1 MSRAIGFIR
10 RHPRLFAGLAVVL
23 LAAGVAFTLG
33 AGGPVRTP
41 PPRTVAAASVV
52 RGSSGSL
59 APTLAT
65 LSVVPVGTKT
75 SGHAQAAGSRGRAG
89 AGAVAR
95 LGVRVKGPGVAAPAP
110 TSHGLAAVLR
120 QTTGLAPAQVSTRQL
135 CPAADSGHARCA
147 AEALV
152 LRSNGALVHPRVAR
166 ASSGGPLYGD
176 APAYLQQAYDL
187 SSLSQTNGSGDTVA
201 IVDAFHDSTAEADL
215 AAYRSFYNLPACT
228 SATGCFRQ
236 INEHGGSTP
245 PPISDAGW
253 SQETSLDLDAVSAI
267 CPDCHILLVEANST
281 YSNDMQAAMQTAAA
295 HGANQ
300 ISASWTI
307 TSADAPAGQY
317 TFPGIATVAA
327 TGDVGYVGPNEDNF
341 PAALAGVTAA
351 GGTTLTPASQTSNLR
366 GFGEGAW
373 SGSGSGCA
381 TEIAKPAYQ
390 SDTGCTGRSYADLS
404 ADANPE
410 TGLAVYDNG
419 SWLEIGGTSLAT
431 PLIAAYYAITGVT
444 NSSSQWA
451 YGNSGALN
459 DVVSGSN
466 GSNCVPSYICTAG
479 VGYDGPSGVGSISG
493 AAVAGAPG
501 IGSTYTASVAAHSAT
516 IAGGI
521 YRNGLDSTWSIQY
534 GTSSQYGLA
543 TSPIDLGAGSPPLA
557 VTGYLSQ
564 LTPSTTYHY
573 RLVARN
579 GQGTTYGNDFT
590 FTTPAAPAGGPTAA
604 FTVSPTTPAPNAQV
618 TFDARSSSA
627 GNGTLQSYAWN
638 FGDGSGTQTSS
649 GPTITHT
656 FTNRGV
662 ITVSLTVTNDSGQTD
677 TTTQMV
683 TVDDPPNPAFT
694 PSATVNNP
702 DEVSVDGS
710 ASAAATGGEI
720 THYSWDFGDGTTQ
733 DTGATA
739 TAGHTYAAPGTYM
752 IKLTTTDELGVSNTV
767 SETVTVLG
775 FSASS
780 NGPTPGEDVTFIG
793 PNSGGSFGTITD
805 YSWNFGDGTTND
817 TATSPTDAHA
827 FLSRG
832 SYPVSLTI
840 TGTGGTFTSTEIITV
855 DTPPDGV
862 LPASPIIATPGQ
874 PVSLDGSNSTP
885 APGGSIRS
893 YTWNF
898 GDGTAPV
905 TAGSPSATHVYSA
918 PGTYTATLTVTD
930 NLGVTANAAAAQ
942 TVIVDQPAAAF
953 SSSSS
958 TLAPNAVGTFDASG
972 SSDSIG
978 GITDYGWNFG
988 DGSSQDAGATATT
1001 THRYSQRGSYA
1012 VALTVTNSYG
1022 QTATATHAVTVDD
1035 APTAAFTPSATV
1047 ATTGAPLGFN
1057 AGPSAAMTGG
1067 SIADYSWSFGDGSS
1081 QDTGTTATASH
1092 AYAAAGTY
1100 TVSLTATDDL
1110 GMSATVSKQVTIET
1124 PAPPAQTPTTVTPAP
1139 DPTPAPTPAPT
1150 TPALKPLSASVAA
1163 AKQQR
1168 LAPALAHGVRISL
1181 SVSQAARAS
1190 FQVTIPVSQTRLAH
1204 SARKPKTR
1212 SIALLHTGAQAVGT
1226 GAHALTLKLSQAAAR
1241 ELAGAGPLVLSVK
1254 VTLTE
1259 ANGATISRSVKVTLT
1274 R

>member
-1 MSRAIGFIR
+1 MSRAVGFIR
-10 RHPRLFAGLAVVL
+10 RHPRSFAGLAVVL

-33 AGGPVRTP
+33 LGAPVRTP
-41 PPRTVAAASVV
+41 APRTVAAASVV
-52 RGSSGSL
+52 RASSGSPS
-59 APTLAT
+59 PTFAT
-65 LSVVPVGTKT
+65 HSVVPAKT
-75 SGHAQAAGSRGRAG
+75 TGHAPAAGSRGRAG
-89 AGAVAR
+89 AVVR
-95 LGVRVKGPGVAAPAP
+95 PGVRVHGPGVAAPAP

-120 QTTGLAPAQVSTRQL
+120 QTTGLAPAQVTTRQL
-135 CPAADSGHARCA
+135 CPTADSGHARCA

-187 SSLSQTNGSGDTVA
+187 SSLSQTNGTGDTVA
-201 IVDAFHDSTAEADL
+201 IVDAFHDSTAETDL

-228 SATGCFRQ
+228 SASGCFRQ
-236 INEHGGSTP
+236 MNEHGGPTP

-267 CPDCHILLVEANST
+267 CPNCRILLVEANST

-307 TSADAPAGQY
+307 ASSSALSGQY
-317 TFPGIATVAA
+317 AFPGVATVAA
-327 TGDVGYVGPNEDNF
+327 TGDTGYLGAAQDNF
-341 PAALAGVTAA
+341 PAALPGVTAA
-351 GGTTLTPASQTSNLR
+351 GGTTLTPASQASNLR

-373 SGSGSGCA
+373 SGGGSGCA

-404 ADANPE
+404 ADANPG

-419 SWLEIGGTSLAT
+419 SWLQLGGTSLAT
-431 PLIAAYYAITGVT
+431 PIIAAYYAITGVT
-444 NSSSQWA
+444 NSSPQWA

-466 GSNCVPSYICTAG
+466 GTNCYPIYICTAS
-479 VGYDGPSGVGSISG
+479 VGYDGPTGVGSISG
-493 AAVAGAPG
+493 AAVTGAPG
-501 IGSTYTASVAAHSAT
+501 IGSTYTPSVAAHSAT

-534 GTSSQYGLA
+534 GTSSQYGQA
-543 TSPIDLGAGSPPLA
+543 TFPIDIGAGSPPLA

-573 RLVARN
+573 RLVAENSR
-579 GQGTTYGNDFT
+579 GTTYGNDLT

-604 FTVSPTTPAPNAQV
+604 FTVSPTPPAPNVQV
-618 TFDARSSSA
+618 TFDASSSTA

-649 GPTITHT
+649 GPTTTHT
-656 FTNRGV
+656 FTTRGV
-662 ITVSLTVTNDSGQTD
+662 TTVSLTVTNDSGQTD

-683 TVDDPPNPAFT
+683 TVDDPPTPAFT

-702 DEVSVDGS
+702 DAVNVDGS
-710 ASAAATGGEI
+710 NSAAATGGEI

-739 TAGHTYAAPGTYM
+739 IAGHTYAAPGTYT

-805 YSWNFGDGTTND
+805 YSWNFGDGTTDD

-832 SYPVSLTI
+832 TYSVSLTI
-840 TGTGGTFTSTEIITV
+840 TGSDGTFTSTEMITV

-862 LPASPIIATPGQ
+862 LPPSPIIATPGQ
-874 PVSLDGSNSTP
+874 SVSLDGSNSTP

-898 GDGTAPV
+898 GDGTGPV
-905 TAGSPSATHVYSA
+905 TAGSPSATHVYTA
-918 PGTYTATLTVTD
+918 PGRYTATLTVTD

-958 TLAPNAVGTFDASG
+958 TLAPNAIGTFDATG
-972 SSDSIG
+972 STDSLG
-978 GITDYGWNFG
+978 PITDYSWNFG
-988 DGSSQDAGATATT
+988 DGSSKDAGATATT
-1001 THRYSQRGSYA
+1001 THSYTQRGSYA

-1022 QTATATHAVTVDD
+1022 QTATTTTHAVTVDN

-1047 ATTGAPLGFN
+1047 ATTGATLGFN

-1081 QDTGTTATASH
+1081 QDTGATATASY

-1100 TVSLTATDDL
+1100 TVSLTTTDDL

-1124 PAPPAQTPTTVTPAP
+1124 PTPPAPTPTTVTPAP
-1139 DPTPAPTPAPT
+1139 DPTPAPAPT
-1150 TPALKPLSASVAA
+1150 TPAPKPLSASVAA
-1163 AKQQR
+1163 VKQQR
-1168 LAPALAHGVRISL
+1168 LAPALAHGLRISL

-1190 FQVTIPVSQTRLAH
+1190 FQVTIPVSQTKLAH
-1204 SARKPKTR
+1204 SARKPRTR
-1212 SIALLHTGAQAVGT
+1212 SIALLQTGAQAVGT
-1226 GAHALTLKLSQAAAR
+1226 GAHALTLKLSRAAAG

-1254 VTLTE
+1254 VTLTG
-1259 ANGATISRSVKVTLT
+1259 ANGSTISRTVKVTLT

>member
-1 MSRAIGFIR
+1 MSRAIGVIR
-10 RHPRLFAGLAVVL
+10 RHPRLFAGFAVVL

-33 AGGPVRTP
+33 AGGSVRTP
-41 PPRTVAAASVV
+41 PPRTVAAAFARTSPRPPAPAAAALPVANTTTV
-52 RGSSGSL
+52 RSH
-59 APTLAT
+59 APRGRTRPGA
-65 LSVVPVGTKT
+65 PVG
-75 SGHAQAAGSRGRAG
+75 GP
-89 AGAVAR
+89 AV
-95 LGVRVKGPGVAAPAP
+95 VAPAP
-110 TSHGLAAVLR
+110 TNRGVAAVLR
-120 QTTGLAPAQVSTRQL
+120 QTTGLAPAQVTTRQL
-135 CPAADSGHARCA
+135 CPAANSGHARCA

-201 IVDAFHDSTAEADL
+201 IVDAFDDSTAAADL

-267 CPDCHILLVEANST
+267 CPNCHILLVEANST

-307 TSADAPAGQY
+307 TSSSALSGQY

-327 TGDVGYVGPNEDNF
+327 TGDTGYLGADQDNF

-351 GGTTLTPASQTSNLR
+351 GGTTLTPASQPSNLR

-373 SGSGSGCA
+373 SGGGSGCA

-404 ADANPE
+404 ADANPQ

-419 SWLEIGGTSLAT
+419 SWLEVGGTSLAT
-431 PLIAAYYAITGVT
+431 PLIAAYYAITSVT
-444 NSSSQWA
+444 NSSPQWA

-466 GSNCVPSYICTAG
+466 GTNCVPSYICTAG
-479 VGYDGPSGVGSISG
+479 IGYDGPTGVGSISG
-493 AAVAGAPG
+493 AAVTGAPG

-543 TSPIDLGAGSPPLA
+543 TSPIDIGAGSPPRA
-557 VTGYLSQ
+557 VTGFLSQ

-573 RLVARN
+573 RLVAQN
-579 GQGTTYGNDFT
+579 SQGTTYGNDFT
-590 FTTPAAPAGGPTAA
+590 FTTPAAPPGSPTAA
-604 FTVSPTTPAPNAQV
+604 FTVSPTTPAPNAPV
-618 TFDARSSSA
+618 TFDASSSTA
-627 GNGTLQSYAWN
+627 GNGTVQSYAWN
-638 FGDGSGTQTSS
+638 FGDGSATQPSS

-656 FTNRGV
+656 FTTRGV
-662 ITVSLTVTNDSGQTD
+662 ATVSLTVTNDSGQTD

-702 DEVSVDGS
+702 DAVSVDGS
-710 ASAAATGGEI
+710 NSAAATGGEI

-733 DTGATA
+733 DTGATP
-739 TAGHTYAAPGTYM
+739 TAGHTYAAPGTYT

-767 SETVTVLG
+767 SQTVTVLG

-805 YSWNFGDGTTND
+805 YSWNFGDGTTD
-817 TATSPTDAHA
+817 DSGTSPSDIHA
-827 FLSRG
+827 FSSRG
-832 SYPVSLTI
+832 SYTASLTI
-840 TGTGGTFTSTEIITV
+840 TNSLGATFTGTEMITV

-862 LPASPIIATPGQ
+862 LPASPVIATPGQ
-874 PVSLDGSNSTP
+874 SVSLDGSNSTP

-918 PGTYTATLTVTD
+918 PGIYTATLTVTD
-930 NLGVTANAAAAQ
+930 NLGVTANSAAAQ

-958 TLAPNAVGTFDASG
+958 TLAPNAVGTFDATG
-972 SSDSIG
+972 ATDSLG
-978 GITDYGWNFG
+978 PITDYSWNFG
-988 DGSSQDAGATATT
+988 DGPNHDAGATATI
-1001 THRYSQRGSYA
+1001 THSYSQRGSYA
-1012 VALTVTNSYG
+1012 VALTVTNRYG
-1022 QTATATHAVTVDD
+1022 QTATTTHAVTVDD

-1047 ATTGAPLGFN
+1047 ATTGATLGFD

-1081 QDTGTTATASH
+1081 QDTGTTATSSH

-1124 PAPPAQTPTTVTPAP
+1124 PTPPAQTPTTVTP
-1139 DPTPAPTPAPT
+1139 TPAPTPAPAPAPT
-1150 TPALKPLSASVAA
+1150 TPAPKPLSASVVA

-1181 SVSQAARAS
+1181 SVSQATRAS

-1226 GAHALTLKLSQAAAR
+1226 GAHALTLKLSRAAAR

-1254 VTLTE
+1254 VTLTA
-1259 ANGATISRSVKVTLT
+1259 ANGATISRTVKVTLT